1 MEQTVLDLIIATS
14 KGRELPENIRIKE
27 IRNKIWIRFEDQY
40 YNGKDSLGNIAAFN
54 PTWLNAE
61 IEIVFRQEGAK

>member
-1 MEQTVLDLIIATS
+1 MKKTVLDLIIAAS
-14 KGRELPENIRIKE
+14 RSRELPENIRVKE
-27 IRNKIWIRFEDQY
+27 IPNKIWIRFGDQY